1 MDVPTLAELLH
12 ETAEHHDHFEKMH
25 VEHHWWDWYASYL
38 SARQSGS
45 NPEEAQPSPIAT
57 WRRSFTFFPDEAVRV
72 AALSE
77 YPKHTNFCIAH
88 RINYFSSTGSYPVVL

>member
-1 MDVPTLAELLH
+1 MDVATLAGLLR

-45 NPEEAQPSPIAT
+45 NPEEASAAADRYMEEVLQRSSPMMPFDWPHDPSIP
-57 WRRSFTFFPDEAVRV
+57 
-72 AALSE
+72 
-77 YPKHTNFCIAH
+77 YTNICIAH
-88 RINYFSSTGSYPVVL
+88 CR